1 IGMKRTCA
9 SLWLIFVMAL
19 LTLNMSVNTSAQS
32 IAELKKMANNGDA
45 AAQTYLGT
53 LYDFGHGVPQNYEQA
68 ALWYRKAA
76 DQGDAKAQTYLG
88 ILYDF
93 GHGVPQN
100 YEQAALWYRK
110 AADQGYA
117 AAQTNLGI
125 LYDFG
130 HGVPQNHAE
139 AYFWINISVAKEL
152 NPEKRSKKE
161 EIRDAI

>member
-1 IGMKRTCA
+1 MKRTCA

-45 AAQTYLGT
+45 EAQTNLGI
-53 LYDFGHGVPQNYEQA
+53 LYDFGQGVPQNYEQA

-76 DQGDAKAQTYLG
+76 DQGEAKAQNNLG
-88 ILYDF
+88 ILYEL
-93 GHGVPQN
+93 GQGVPQN
-100 YEQAALWYRK
+100 Y
-110 AADQGYA
+110 
-117 AAQTNLGI
+117 
-125 LYDFG
+125 
-130 HGVPQNHAE
+130 AE

-161 EIRDAI
+161 EIRDAIAKKLTLSDLAREQKRATKWFEDHSE